1 MRTSSPLPGTCSQS
15 GSQLGLL
22 FRQARDAMWQRMAQE
37 LAEAGYD
44 LTFSQ
49 YITLKRLSEGEASA
63 SELAR
68 AADLNPGAMTRLLD
82 RLEEKGFSARVAD
95 PEDRRALRVA
105 LTTSGQAMW
114 VDVHQ
119 CGLRVRERAMRG
131 MSPDDQA
138 ALLRML
144 VQVRENL
151 TREDE

>member
-1 MRTSSPLPGTCSQS
+1 
-15 GSQLGLL
+15 
-22 FRQARDAMWQRMAQE
+22 MWQRMAQE

>member
-1 MRTSSPLPGTCSQS
+1 
-15 GSQLGLL
+15 
-22 FRQARDAMWQRMAQE
+22 MWQRMAQE

-105 LTTSGQAMW
+105 LTASGHAMW